1 MVAESTLDTTIMP
14 LATCYS
20 ASIHGIH
27 ARKVDVEVHIGT
39 GTPSMVIVGL
49 PDVAIRESRDRVS
62 TALLTCGFAMP
73 KGHMTIN
80 LAPADIRKE
89 GPSFDLPMALGVL
102 AASGQL
108 DTKCHEKIMSLGEL
122 ALDGRIRPVKG
133 VLSMALLARGIG
145 CETML
150 IPSKNALE
158 ASQVEGLE
166 ILPVNHLREAT
177 EMLSGQRK
185 PARIERLNEGQSP
198 SSQDALAGDLAEVKG
213 QPAARRSLE
222 IAAAGGHHLLL
233 MGPPGTGKSMLARC
247 LPGLLPPMT
256 RQEAIET
263 TQIHSVAGHLKPG
276 QGLLKHRPF
285 RHPHHS
291 LSDAGLLGGGV
302 YPRPGEISLAHH
314 GVLFL
319 DELPEFRRSALE
331 ALRQPIEEGEI
342 LISRVN
348 GAVSYPCR
356 FMLVAAMNPTP
367 DGAMPDQSQSTPQEI
382 RRYLGKISGPLL
394 DRVDMQVEVPEI
406 PFDRLL
412 DESRAEPSSVVRQRV
427 MTVRK
432 FQEERFQPEAGFIS
446 CNAMMSRS
454 ALKTFCPLDAE
465 GQALMRK
472 AYDHWGVS
480 GRVYDRLLRLARTI
494 ADLEASSDI
503 RAPHLMEALQYRG
516 VIDRYLGG

>member
-1 MVAESTLDTTIMP
+1 MVAESALDPTIMP

-185 PARIERLNEGQSP
+185 PTTIERLHQ
-198 SSQDALAGDLAEVKG
+198 
-213 QPAARRSLE
+213 
-222 IAAAGGHHLLL
+222 
-233 MGPPGTGKSMLARC
+233 
-247 LPGLLPPMT
+247 
-256 RQEAIET
+256 
-263 TQIHSVAGHLKPG
+263 
-276 QGLLKHRPF
+276 
-285 RHPHHS
+285 
-291 LSDAGLLGGGV
+291 
-302 YPRPGEISLAHH
+302 
-314 GVLFL
+314 
-319 DELPEFRRSALE
+319 
-331 ALRQPIEEGEI
+331 
-342 LISRVN
+342 
-348 GAVSYPCR
+348 
-356 FMLVAAMNPTP
+356 
-367 DGAMPDQSQSTPQEI
+367 
-382 RRYLGKISGPLL
+382 
-394 DRVDMQVEVPEI
+394 
-406 PFDRLL
+406 
-412 DESRAEPSSVVRQRV
+412 
-427 MTVRK
+427 
-432 FQEERFQPEAGFIS
+432 ERFQPEAGFIT